1 MVLTD
6 LTISTC
12 CKTGLGPSLHTC
24 ITFDPVEF
32 HPDHLDFL
40 GIQWK
45 RQHIYHSRGKL
56 SYAVFIQVTKYLEQ

>member
-1 MVLTD
+1 MVLND

-12 CKTGLGPSLHTC
+12 CKTGLGPSLYIC

-32 HPDHLDFL
+32 HPDHLDFW

-45 RQHIYHSRGKL
+45 RHKTYTIAEENYLMQFSYKL
-56 SYAVFIQVTKYLEQ
+56 PNI